1 MAKQCKKEAT
11 CTIQCVGDTKRKHR
25 YQVQS
30 AEGITG
36 SIYVP
41 RTMDPIPDVIVLE
54 KHRDD
59 EKGDH

>member
-1 MAKQCKKEAT
+1 MAKQGKKEIR
-11 CTIQCVGDTKRKHR
+11 CTISYDGDAKRKHH

-41 RTMDPIPDVIVLE
+41 WTMNPIPDVIMLE
-54 KHRDD
+54 KHKG
-59 EKGDH
+59 EKE